1 MSKKLKIILFILGIL
16 PLIALVIYGYIS
28 PLGFFGSIDN
38 IKEIVGRYALLGPLI
53 FIGIQILQV
62 VLTPINHYVVGVAG
76 GVLFGAWFGGLYN
89 WIGRVIGHFIA
100 FLLSRTFGRRLVKK
114 IVGEQLLNKYDRIW
128 EKNGGFYLFLIYFLP
143 VFPDDEISYI
153 TGISKMRVKVFLLAA
168 IFGHLGGA
176 FGLSFIGAGIGQRN
190 PFVIG
195 IFVVLT
201 VGCFFLWLFRKKVE
215 KFFEKF
221 FPKKEEKNKF

>member
-1 MSKKLKIILFILGIL
+1 MSRKLKIILFVLGIL
-16 PLIALVIYGYIS
+16 PVVGVVIYGYIS
-28 PLGFFGSIDN
+28 PIGFFGSIDN
-38 IKEIVGRYALLGPLI
+38 IKEIVGRYTLLAPLI

-100 FLLSRTFGRRLVKK
+100 FMLARTFGRRLVKK
-114 IVGEQLLNKYDRIW
+114 AVGERLLSKYDKIW
-128 EKNGGFYLFLIYFLP
+128 ERNGGFYLFLIYFLP

-153 TGISKMRVKVFLLAA
+153 TGVSKMRTKVFLIAA

-195 IFVVLT
+195 IFVVLG
-201 VGCFFLWLFRKKVE
+201 VGCFFLWFFRKRME
-215 KFFEKF
+215 TLFEKF
-221 FPKKEEKNKF
+221 FPK